1 MKAFKASLLPHGN
14 NKKPLFIIILGRPGS
29 GKGTQANLLEKKF
42 KFEHLSTGQLLR
54 NRAKKNDFI
63 GKTIKRIQETGA
75 LVPTPLVFQIW
86 SPYIERFFRK
96 GTAKGI
102 ILDGSPRKLY
112 EAYLL
117 LELLEMY
124 GWQKS
129 VRVLNIDISPAEA
142 MRRLLKRGRFDDD
155 APDVRN
161 RLKVFK
167 NEVVP
172 VLRFFQKKRMLFHI
186 NGEQT
191 IENVHK
197 EVLKKLK
204 I

>member
-1 MKAFKASLLPHGN
+1 MKAS
-14 NKKPLFIIILGRPGS
+14 KKKKQLFIIILGRPGS
-29 GKGTQANLLEKKF
+29 GKGTQADLLGKKF
-42 KFEHLSTGQLLR
+42 GFSHLSTGQLLR
-54 NRAKKNDFI
+54 NRAKKKDFV
-63 GKTIKRIQETGA
+63 GRTIKHIQGTGA

-86 SPYIERFFRK
+86 SPYIERFFMK
-96 GTAKGI
+96 GKGRGI

-124 GWQKS
+124 GWQKN
-129 VRVLNIDISPAEA
+129 VRVLNIAISPKEA

-155 APDVRN
+155 APDVKN
-161 RLKVFK
+161 RLRVFNK
-167 NEVVP
+167 EVVP
-172 VLRFFQKKRMLFHI
+172 VLKFLKKKGMLLHV

-191 IENVHK
+191 IEDVHK